1 MADCTFA
8 PKLSKLSRRMG
19 QKHDGLSHE
28 QRVTQQLDVRERKMR
43 AKESSRPVSFSTRS
57 APPSSSFQFPSTALS
72 VPQVIGVSNMTDV
85 DLA

>member
-43 AKESSRPVSFSTRS
+43 AKESSRPVSVPAALPRPVLFSFP
-57 APPSSSFQFPSTALS
+57 APP
-72 VPQVIGVSNMTDV
+72 
-85 DLA
+85 